1 MAGPRRTS
9 TLVRRRSAVIRRDRQ
24 GLTWTELVQRIDNDP
39 CFNIHTADGKYWID
53 PFTGKKASAAKNNR
67 VAALHHYFQ
76 TYPHWQKYPIKSMGE
91 LHFWRWVHFLTD
103 HIRKEQRLRF
113 FRADGDWLNPFTGH
127 GTARCAG

>member
-39 CFNIHTADGKYWID
+39 CFNIHTADGKIFGSIRL
-53 PFTGKKASAAKNNR
+53 PGKKASAAKNNR

-91 LHFWRWVHFLTD
+91 LHFWRWVHTFTD

-113 FRADGDWLNPFTGH
+113 SALMATG
-127 GTARCAG
+127 